1 MWPSSKASGV
11 VLQGA
16 EDSSVV
22 PQTGYF
28 ICTHLCPWGLLGGLN
43 DRAD

>member
-16 EDSSVV
+16 EDSGVDLSDLVLYMYASM
-22 PQTGYF
+22 PMGTPR
-28 ICTHLCPWGLLGGLN
+28 T
-43 DRAD
+43 AE